1 MSECVPTIVELSSTV
16 TLFQVETLLVAYC
29 REPEESDPL

>member
-1 MSECVPTIVELSSTV
+1 MSEWVPTIVEPSSTV
-16 TLFQVETLLVAYC
+16 TLFQVEPLLVAYC

>member
-1 MSECVPTIVELSSTV
+1 MSECVPTIVDPSSIV
-16 TLFQVETLLVAYC
+16 TLFQVEPLLVAYC